1 MKKQFLFGMFVLAM
15 ISSTLSCKKT
25 ETTCTTVTTA
35 APDAEKVFLRNYI
48 TTNSINATE
57 DSRGFFYSID
67 SVGGTKPTACSN
79 VTVNYTLRLLNGT
92 LVDNGNNVTFNLMNL
107 IIGWQEGIPLIG
119 KNGKIILYLP
129 PSLAYGSQATSGIP
143 ANSYLVFTISL
154 KEVY

>member
-1 MKKQFLFGMFVLAM
+1 MKKSMLLVMFVIAI
-15 ISSTLSCKKT
+15 ISATLSCKKT
-25 ETTCTTVTTA
+25 DTTCATVTTA

-48 TTNSINATE
+48 STNAINATE

-67 SVGGTKPTACSN
+67 SIGGTKPTACSN